1 MGAGIVENGTTAAAG
16 LSHVAENVGNVN
28 ANANANANGHVNGS
42 GSGSGNGNGNGNGNA
57 FRKIRLYVDHVST
70 PFAADLDSTK
80 WTEDAVQE
88 LRTVVLTERSQ
99 LSDYLMAVI
108 DLQLVEVSGGL
119 LLGMQGQN
127 TGYIESRLMTPQF
140 IRGGAAPSYNMLALG
155 DRLVRSVFREARP
168 PLYLSHLNTSDTFS
182 LRLYAL
188 SDVSRCL
195 VQRGRKTMRVFLSN
209 IYGNERRD
217 VSLTRLRAAL
227 TSAETPS
234 CLEQQRRPIPETS
247 RGPMAPTSAFPTPSS
262 SSSRISR
269 TSAPTCPR
277 APPQR

>member
-1 MGAGIVENGTTAAAG
+1 MLRAVRYAVAAAYIFLFASDPSGGPTEGSTRDTIPKLVELACMGAGIVENGTTTTAG
-16 LSHVAENVGNVN
+16 LSHTADGNVGT
-28 ANANANANGHVNGS
+28 ANANVNVNANGHVNGS
-42 GSGSGNGNGNGNGNA
+42 GHGNGNGNGNGNA

-108 DLQLVEVSGGL
+108 DLQLVEVGGGL
-119 LLGMQGQN
+119 LFVEQREE
-127 TGYIESRLMTPQF
+127 IHESRLTTSQF

-168 PLYLSHLNTSDTFS
+168 PLYLSHLNTSETFS

-195 VQRGRKTMRVFLSN
+195 VQRGRKTM
-209 IYGNERRD
+209 
-217 VSLTRLRAAL
+217 
-227 TSAETPS
+227 
-234 CLEQQRRPIPETS
+234 
-247 RGPMAPTSAFPTPSS
+247 
-262 SSSRISR
+262 
-269 TSAPTCPR
+269 
-277 APPQR
+277 